1 MFLHKTFP
9 MSGGLYLGFDM
20 QLNCKT
26 RGVDVYQ
33 RAGQGDLDRGDLEQ
47 WLRLVNYLETGHVK
61 QFHIKGDRR

>member
-1 MFLHKTFP
+1 M
-9 MSGGLYLGFDM
+9 GFDM

-47 WLRLVNYLETGHVK
+47 WLRLVNFLKTGNVK
-61 QFHIKGDRR
+61 QFHSKGRQGMTWKDQTCKA